1 MEELL
6 RTLVGLLDDL
16 AVAAVAGWVAGRVIG
31 GKAPG
36 VAASLICGILGWLIG
51 RGLLAVLGGRLLRP
65 AGASH
70 HLPHRAV
77 RGCGAVAV
85 FAASE
90 TGLTKQKGA
99 AEAAPSCAGL
109 G

>member
-1 MEELL
+1 
-6 RTLVGLLDDL
+6 
-16 AVAAVAGWVAGRVIG
+16 
-31 GKAPG
+31 
-36 VAASLICGILGWLIG
+36 
-51 RGLLAVLGGRLLRP
+51 
-65 AGASH
+65 
-70 HLPHRAV
+70 V